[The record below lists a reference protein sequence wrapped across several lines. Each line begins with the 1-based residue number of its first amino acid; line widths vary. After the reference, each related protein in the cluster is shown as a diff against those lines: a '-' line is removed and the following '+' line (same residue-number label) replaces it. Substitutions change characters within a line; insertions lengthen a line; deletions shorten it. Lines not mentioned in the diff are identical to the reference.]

1 MITPSAR
8 DASHWSVVM
17 KSKTFRNTRLVFVAL
32 VATYGVAQSRLDP
45 PEVPPP
51 ATSATLSPASTLAEP
66 NNRAAPDLILGS
78 GDLVDVNLYGMPDF
92 KTEVRINSA
101 GQITLPMLGAVA
113 VGGLS
118 VEKAEAMIAQ
128 QLKQKGLFNDPHI
141 TILVKDYATQGITVL
156 GEVQKPGI
164 YPLLGPRSLSDAIST
179 AGGTTPKAGREV
191 VITHRNDPQ
200 HSVRVTL
207 PSGGSDSAQQN
218 TAIRPGDTI
227 LVSRAGV
234 VYVVGDVHLPG
245 GFVME
250 NGKDL
255 TVLQAIALA
264 QGTNPNAALNAAR
277 LIRKTPEGPKEI
289 PLSLKKILSAKAPDM
304 PLQADDIVFVPGS
317 AGKSAAKRGAEAI
330 LNMATG
336 VAVWRIP

>member
-1 MITPSAR
+1 
-8 DASHWSVVM
+8 M
-17 KSKTFRNTRLVFVAL
+17 KSKTFFITRLVFVAL
-32 VATYGVAQSRLDP
+32 VATYGLAQRRVDA
-45 PEVPPP
+45 PEVRPP
-51 ATSATLSPASTLAEP
+51 ATSAPRSPTSTFAESNNLAS
-66 NNRAAPDLILGS
+66 PDLILGS
-78 GDLVDVNLYGMPDF
+78 GDLLEVNLYGMPDF
-92 KTEVRINSA
+92 KTDVRINSA
-101 GQITLPMLGAVA
+101 GQITLPMLGSVA

-118 VEKAEAMIAQ
+118 LEKAEKVIAE

-141 TILVKDYATQGITVL
+141 AIFVKDYATQGITVL

-164 YPLLGPRSLSDAIST
+164 YPLLGPRSLSDVLST

-191 VITHRNDPQ
+191 AITHRNDTQ
-200 HSVRVTL
+200 HPVRVPL
-207 PSGGSDSAQQN
+207 PSGGPDSVENN
-218 TAIRPGDTI
+218 TAIRPGDTVV
-227 LVSRAGV
+227 VSRAGI

-264 QGTNPNAALNAAR
+264 QGTNPNASLNAAR

-336 VAVWRIP
+336 MAIWRIP

>member
-1 MITPSAR
+1 
-8 DASHWSVVM
+8 M
-17 KSKTFRNTRLVFVAL
+17 KSKTFLIARFVFVTL
-32 VATYGVAQSRLDP
+32 VAAYGFAQSRVDSTQ
-45 PEVPPP
+45 VSAP
-51 ATSATLSPASTLAEP
+51 ANGAPRSPTPAVAEHHNAP
-66 NNRAAPDLILGS
+66 GPDLILGS
-78 GDLVDVNLYGMPDF
+78 GDLVEVNLYGMPDF
-92 KTEVRINSA
+92 KTDVRINSA
-101 GQITLPMLGAVA
+101 GEISVPLLGTVA
-113 VGGLS
+113 VDGLS
-118 VEKAEAMIAQ
+118 VAKAETVIAQ

-141 TILVKDYATQGITVL
+141 TIFVKDYATQGITVL

-164 YPLLGPRSLSDAIST
+164 YPLLGPRSLSDVIST

-191 VITHRNDPQ
+191 VITHRNDTQ
-200 HSVRVTL
+200 HPLRVPI
-207 PSGGSDSAQQN
+207 PSGGADSAENN
-218 TAIRPGDTI
+218 TAIRPGDTVV
-227 LVSRAGV
+227 VSRAGI

-264 QGTNPNAALNAAR
+264 QGTNPNAALNSAR
-277 LIRKTPEGPKEI
+277 LIRKTPEGPQEI

-336 VAVWRIP
+336 MAIWRIP

>member
-1 MITPSAR
+1 
-8 DASHWSVVM
+8 M
-17 KSKTFRNTRLVFVAL
+17 KPKTFVFANLVLAAL
-32 VATYGVAQSRLDP
+32 VATYGFAQSRVEP
-45 PEVPPP
+45 PEVSTP
-51 ATSATLSPASTLAEP
+51 ATNVPAPTTAVVTEHNNAAT
-66 NNRAAPDLILGS
+66 PDLILGS
-78 GDLVDVNLYGMPDF
+78 GDLLEVNLYGVPDF
-92 KTEVRINSA
+92 KTDARINSA
-101 GQITLPMLGAVA
+101 GEISLPMLGTVA

-118 VEKAEAMIAQ
+118 VEKAETVIAQ
-128 QLKQKGLFNDPHI
+128 QLKQKELFNDPHI
-141 TILVKDYATQGITVL
+141 TIFVKDYATQGITVL

-164 YPLLGPRSLSDAIST
+164 YPLLGPRSLSDVIST
-179 AGGTTPKAGREV
+179 AGGTTPKAGRDV

-200 HSVRVTL
+200 HPVRVPL
-207 PSGGSDSAQQN
+207 PSGGADSAEN
-218 TAIRPGDTI
+218 NIAIKPGDT
-227 LVSRAGV
+227 VAVRRAGI

-277 LIRKTPEGPKEI
+277 LIRKTPEGPQEI
-289 PLSLKKILSAKAPDM
+289 PLSLKKILSARAPDM

-336 VAVWRIP
+336 MAIWRIP